1 MDQIRPKPAT
11 RKHSHIK
18 YNIKLTIEM
27 SVLLDQRRVSQ
38 DTIIGSSSWF
48 QILFGDR
55 KSFAIYI
62 VKLYR
67 EIFLKKTSNFFYL
80 RTFDKFATFFR

>member
-1 MDQIRPKPAT
+1 
-11 RKHSHIK
+11 
-18 YNIKLTIEM
+18 M

-67 EIFLKKTSNFFYL
+67 EIF
-80 RTFDKFATFFR
+80 